1 MVSCTPQG
9 VPHWGHAKCSPRTCS
24 SRSSR
29 RFCSPSKRHST
40 TRHCCPRPSAAVKS
54 SSGVMAAT
62 KLRIGFCAIASGES
76 SKRLFLR
83 KSDRHPLLN
92 LEQRSRS
99 KRNKWEGPCA
109 VKGRPDP
116 VGGGNLPGKSCST
129 RKQSEREGLA
139 TVLHEAFD
147 AKGPAR
153 PDQRAL
159 RP

>member
-1 MVSCTPQG
+1 MMSIHNFISLSAVSFYEAGCQAL
-9 VPHWGHAKCSPRTCS
+9 PHKKAFALRFSLVLREMSQHSPLVGLWHLISGGARNERRRDQAPKSVTFS
-24 SRSSR
+24 ARGPTGSR
-29 RFCSPSKRHST
+29 
-40 TRHCCPRPSAAVKS
+40 
-54 SSGVMAAT
+54 
-62 KLRIGFCAIASGES
+62 E
-76 SKRLFLR
+76 
-83 KSDRHPLLN
+83 
-92 LEQRSRS
+92 E
-99 KRNKWEGPCA
+99 RNKWRGPCA

-116 VGGGNLPGKSCST
+116 VGGRNLPGKSCST